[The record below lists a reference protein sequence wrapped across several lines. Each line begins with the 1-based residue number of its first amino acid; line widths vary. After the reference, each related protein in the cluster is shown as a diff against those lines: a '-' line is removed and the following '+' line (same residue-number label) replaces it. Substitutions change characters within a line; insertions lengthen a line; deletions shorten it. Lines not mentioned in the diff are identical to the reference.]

1 MSDTFHA
8 VRRHQRTAH
17 RNPARGRTRRSRL
30 PPSVDRLPARCPLL
44 TGLPDDALEAL
55 LADARMQR
63 MGPRQEIV
71 LANSYPGGCWLVTA
85 GHVKEHRRVRDGND
99 IVTDIRGPGDL
110 VAEAAAL
117 DRARS
122 PVDITTI
129 DPVTA
134 LFLETERLT
143 RLAAADEAIASAL
156 QHAVSLRGLSAQ
168 HVLVRNGRHDL
179 QHRVVAALLDLADR
193 FGHDVPTGRCLGV
206 PLSQE
211 ELASWAGMSRES
223 FAKMLRRLRT
233 MDLVITSRRDIV
245 LSDVAALSALL
256 QPRLTGA
263 VTPDR

>member
-8 VRRHQRTAH
+8 ARRDR
-17 RNPARGRTRRSRL
+17 RVARWKPGGARALLTTL
-30 PPSVDRLPARCPLL
+30 PLPVDRLPARSPLL
-44 TGLPDDALEAL
+44 TGLPDGALEAL

-71 LANSYPGGCWLVTA
+71 LANSYSGGCWLLTA

-99 IVTDIRGPGDL
+99 IVTDVRGPGDL

-117 DRARS
+117 DRAPS

-134 LFLETERLT
+134 LFLETARLT

-156 QHAVSLRGLSAQ
+156 QHAVSLRALSAQ

-179 QHRVVAALLDLADR
+179 QHRVIAALLDLADR

-211 ELASWAGMSRES
+211 EFASWAGMSRES

-245 LSDVAALSALL
+245 LSDVPALRALL
-256 QPRLTGA
+256 QPRLAGA
-263 VTPDR
+263 VTPGR